1 MFNRA
6 LRLMEVDLIIKT
18 GFFVRDLHDHIAGL
32 HAEQYDRPNHSN
44 SFIVYSG
51 QGLSYIDFDQ
61 LMKTQGELMS
71 FNNFLSTS
79 LNRAVSLA
87 FTEIDQAN
95 PDLIVVLFQIIIDP
109 SIFTS
114 SFAKVR
120 NVSFYK

>member
-32 HAEQYDRPNHSN
+32 HAEQYDKPNHSN

-51 QGLSYIDFDQ
+51 QGLSYMGFDQ

-71 FNNFLSTS
+71 FNNF
-79 LNRAVSLA
+79 
-87 FTEIDQAN
+87 
-95 PDLIVVLFQIIIDP
+95 
-109 SIFTS
+109 
-114 SFAKVR
+114 
-120 NVSFYK
+120 